1 MENRIN
7 IVIPMAG
14 AGSRFQ
20 VAGYDVPKPFIVFNG
35 KMMIEHV
42 LESFAQV
49 KANLILVIQE
59 KFKTEQAQQ
68 LEKLKKAHD
77 LEFVTVPGLTMGAA
91 CTCMAAHNKINNDN
105 GVLFADS
112 DNIFAPQVIKAF
124 IEDVQKRN
132 LDGALLTFNSSE
144 PCFSYAKIKEDGFLV
159 QTKEK
164 EVISNNAIC
173 GVYYFK
179 RGADFIGAAIDLV
192 VAQDLQKGEF
202 FMSNVYN
209 HFLKYNKKVGIF
221 NIAQDDF
228 KCVGTP
234 QQLDNFINSAQ

>member
-1 MENRIN
+1 MEDKIN

-49 KANLILVIQE
+49 NAKINLVIQE
-59 KFKTEQAQQ
+59 KFKTEQAGQ
-68 LEKLKKAHD
+68 LEKLQKLHD

-112 DNIFAPQVIKAF
+112 DNIFAPEGIKAF
-124 IEDVQKRN
+124 VEDVKKRN

-144 PCFSYAKIKEDGFLV
+144 PCFSYAKINADGLLV

-202 FMSNVYN
+202 FMSSVYN

-234 QQLDNFINSAQ
+234 KQLENFLNSEQ

>member
-1 MENRIN
+1 MKNKIN

-42 LESFAQV
+42 LESFAGV
-49 KANLILVIQE
+49 SANLILVIQE

-68 LEKLKKAHD
+68 LEKLKNAHD
-77 LEFVTVPGLTMGAA
+77 LDFVMVPRLTMGAA
-91 CTCMAAHNKINNDN
+91 CTCMAAHNQINNDS

-112 DNIFAPQVIKAF
+112 DNIFPSEVIKAF
-124 IEDVQKRN
+124 IEDARKRN
-132 LDGALLTFNSSE
+132 LDGALLTFNSNN
-144 PCFSYAKIKEDGFLV
+144 PCFSYAKTDNAGFLV
-159 QTKEK
+159 ETKEK
-164 EVISNNAIC
+164 QVISNNAIC

-179 RGADFIGAAIDLV
+179 QGKDFIASAIDLV

-234 QQLDNFINSAQ
+234 QQLDSFINSAQ